1 MPVQS
6 IWKAGHSLVITIT
19 KRLADRAHLAEG
31 SQLRSEIMR
40 DGSIR
45 FRPVDQPP
53 GHNTKPAHLSPHAR
67 RALSRGLKHPTAHR

>member
-19 KRLADRAHLAEG
+19 KRIANRAHLVEG

-45 FRPVDQPP
+45 FRPVD
-53 GHNTKPAHLSPHAR
+53 KPVGRVSRSPIEYRPR
-67 RALSRGLKHPTAHR
+67 RRRLKA